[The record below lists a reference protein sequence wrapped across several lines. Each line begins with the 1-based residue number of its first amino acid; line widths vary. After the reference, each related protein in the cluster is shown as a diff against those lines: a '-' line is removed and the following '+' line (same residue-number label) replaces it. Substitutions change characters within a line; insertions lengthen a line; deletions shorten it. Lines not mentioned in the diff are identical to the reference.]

1 MSEKRIIQV
10 GHSPDPDDAFMFYA
24 IANGLMDTGD
34 LVIQDILMD
43 IQTLNEWA
51 KDAKLEATALSLFG
65 YGHVSDKYTILP
77 YGSSVGRQYGPMII
91 AREPIRL
98 DDLAA
103 MKIAVPGELTTAFL
117 TLNILLGKFD
127 YAVVPFQEIMTRV
140 RDGAFDAGLII
151 HEGQLTYPDF
161 GLHKI
166 IDLGE
171 WWHTKTG
178 LPLPLGVNTVRND
191 LGTDLMKRVGRI
203 LKESI
208 DYSMAHRLA
217 AMQHALNYAD
227 QMDIR
232 LADKFVGMYVNEDSM
247 ELNQETRRAIDI
259 LFQKGKELGLLPPQS
274 HPHVLEF

>member
-98 DDLAA
+98 EDLAT

-127 YAVVPFQEIMTRV
+127 YAVVPFQEIMARV

-208 DYSMAHRLA
+208 DYSMEHRLA

-232 LADKFVGMYVNEDSM
+232 LADKFVGMYVNDDSM
-247 ELNQETRRAIDI
+247 ELNQETRRAIEM

-274 HPHVLEF
+274 HPHILEF